1 MTGILG
7 LVRLPDV
14 VSILNASL
22 GYASIMAASE
32 GRFASSAAL
41 IIAAMAADGIDGF
54 VARKVGDGP
63 LGTQID
69 SLADLLSFG
78 AAPAFLAWTA
88 FGSGFGVL
96 GVLYL
101 ACGILR
107 LARFNVSPKEGTFQ
121 GLPIPGAGGLVAS
134 SVFLNGPELTAF
146 LLISTSLLMVGT
158 IPYPKFRD
166 PRFIPPVLA
175 AGALAGAGW
184 LLGEQRLSAGVVF
197 LALAGYLGSP
207 LVIEI
212 CRRRGKLP
220 PSRRG

>member
-78 AAPAFLAWTA
+78 AAPA
-88 FGSGFGVL
+88 
-96 GVLYL
+96 
-101 ACGILR
+101 
-107 LARFNVSPKEGTFQ
+107 
-121 GLPIPGAGGLVAS
+121 LPA
-134 SVFLNGPELTAF
+134 
-146 LLISTSLLMVGT
+146 
-158 IPYPKFRD
+158 
-166 PRFIPPVLA
+166 
-175 AGALAGAGW
+175 
-184 LLGEQRLSAGVVF
+184 
-197 LALAGYLGSP
+197 
-207 LVIEI
+207 
-212 CRRRGKLP
+212 
-220 PSRRG
+220 